1 MPEPSFAFQIA
12 EITEILHRLFHLK
25 HRLKVVLPE
34 DLARLKAQLI
44 ASHPGG
50 KAGSAADYDLF
61 YSIGMILSRQQ
72 EPITMG
78 DLSRALDVPL
88 SSATRIVDWL
98 VKNGYAERQPDPD
111 DRRIVRVALTA
122 TGLEM
127 NGAINAFI
135 RDRIERW
142 LRRFTP
148 KECAVLVPLMRKF
161 VDVLEEEE

>member
-34 DLARLKAQLI
+34 DLAHLKAQLI

-148 KECAVLVPLMRKF
+148 EECAVLVPLMRKF

>member
-1 MPEPSFAFQIA
+1 MPEPSFAFQIT

-34 DLARLKAQLI
+34 DLARLRAQLI

-148 KECAVLVPLMRKF
+148 QEGAVLVPLMRKF

>member
-1 MPEPSFAFQIA
+1 MPEPSFAFHIA

-50 KAGSAADYDLF
+50 KTGSAADYDLF
-61 YSIGMILSRQQ
+61 YNIGMILSRQQ

-98 VKNGYAERQPDPD
+98 VKNGYAERQPDPG

-142 LRRFTP
+142 LRHFTP
-148 KECAVLVPLMRKF
+148 EECAILVPLMRKF